1 MNSAAGK
8 DTMHQNSPRTP
19 PAPRTVTVSYAGG
32 DERRGPLTMGQANMI
47 RCILRDDP
55 EHINNH
61 DVWAI
66 PPGTG
71 LDAVVEALRT
81 LALRHEG
88 LRTTFPHAPGTAPVE
103 QVVAS
108 GGTFT
113 VTVVEH
119 TAYPAEPARYA
130 ESVARA
136 ARVGRFALDREF
148 PLRIS
153 LLTHRGVPVH
163 AALASSHA
171 VTDGSALAVLREEF
185 LALLAGEELPAP
197 APSAP
202 LDLAAEE
209 ASPAGKRKSEASL
222 RYWERII
229 RTKPQEMFA
238 EPRAAGADG
247 RARQLTL
254 RSRRGARALAGAAR
268 RTGNP
273 EATVLLA
280 AWCALVAHR
289 AGQDSCVT
297 AVPTSNRFH
306 PRTARSVNTLSQ
318 DALLCL
324 DVRVP
329 SFDTLVR
336 TTWGAALN
344 AYKHSRFDSVRLWEM
359 IDRVTGERGS
369 HFARDVVFNDVS
381 VLPATLLSA
390 APQDSVPAELDLV
403 WGPFQALPTRMLA
416 FTYETAP
423 QLHISLWADPA
434 LFAPQEAEGFLTGLV
449 HLLEAAADRDVP
461 LDSLTGLTGVGPA
474 ERGPDWTRVDGCWA
488 SPRAVRDA
496 LSEAVGGLPV
506 HVEADR
512 DAGAAARAE
521 AGAGTGGDAAGG
533 SGAGPAAGPGPGPC
547 PGSSPGLTAY
557 IARGATGLTP
567 ARAHAALM
575 AAVPAHGGTG
585 VIAPRRYVLVESPPT
600 EAGPSGAWHR
610 LRIIEEGTGRS
621 RQVRH
626 ER

>member
-1 MNSAAGK
+1 MNSAVGK
-8 DTMHQNSPRTP
+8 ETMHQNSAHTT
-19 PAPRTVTVSYAGG
+19 TVTVAYTGG
-32 DERRGPLTMGQANMI
+32 DQRRGPLTMGQANMI

-66 PPGTG
+66 PPDTG
-71 LDAVVEALRT
+71 LDTVLDALRT
-81 LALRHEG
+81 LAVRHEG
-88 LRTTFPHAPGTAPVE
+88 LRTTFPHPPGTAPVE
-103 QVVAS
+103 QVVAAE
-108 GGTFT
+108 GTFT
-113 VTVVEH
+113 VAVVDHPQSPE
-119 TAYPAEPARYA
+119 EPARYA

-136 ARVGRFALDREF
+136 ARAGRFALDREF

-153 LLTHRGVPVH
+153 LLTLDGAPVH

-197 APSAP
+197 TSFSP
-202 LDLAAEE
+202 LDLAAQE
-209 ASPAGKRKSEASL
+209 ASPTGKRKSEASL

-229 RTKPQEMFA
+229 RTGPQEMFA

-254 RSRRGARALAGAAR
+254 RSGRGARALAGAAAR
-268 RTGNP
+268 IGNP

-306 PRTARSVNTLSQ
+306 PTIARSVNTLSQ
-318 DALLCL
+318 DALLSL
-324 DVRVP
+324 NVRVP

-336 TTWGAALN
+336 KTWGAALD
-344 AYKHSRFDSVRLWEM
+344 AYRHSQFDSVRLWEM

-381 VLPATLLSA
+381 VLPATFLSA
-390 APQDSVPAELDLV
+390 AAPSGSTAEPDLK

-434 LFAPQEAEGFLTGLV
+434 LFTPQEAEGFLTGLV
-449 HLLEAAADRDVP
+449 RLLEAAADGDVP
-461 LDSLTGLTGVGPA
+461 LDSLTGVTGVERA
-474 ERGPDWTRVDGCWA
+474 ERGSDWTRADGCWV
-488 SPRAVRDA
+488 SPTAVQKA
-496 LSEAVGGLPV
+496 LSEALGGLPV
-506 HVEADR
+506 YVATDTE
-512 DAGAAARAE
+512 
-521 AGAGTGGDAAGG
+521 
-533 SGAGPAAGPGPGPC
+533 GPAT
-547 PGSSPGLTAY
+547 GLSAY
-557 IARGATGLTP
+557 IARGGDTTLTP
-567 ARAHAALM
+567 AGAHEALM
-575 AAVPAHGGTG
+575 AGLPAHGGTG
-585 VIAPRRYVLVESPPT
+585 VLAPARYVLVESPPA
-600 EAGPSGAWHR
+600 EADRSDAWRR
-610 LRIIEEGTGRS
+610 LQIIEEGTGRS

>member
-8 DTMHQNSPRTP
+8 DTMPPNPPCTP
-19 PAPRTVTVSYAGG
+19 HAPRTVTVAYAGG

-61 DVWAI
+61 DVWPI
-66 PPGTG
+66 PPGAG
-71 LDAVVEALRT
+71 LDAVVDALRT

-103 QVVAS
+103 QVVAAE
-108 GGTFT
+108 GTFT
-113 VTVVEH
+113 VTVVDHPE
-119 TAYPAEPARYA
+119 APEEPARYA
-130 ESVARA
+130 ESVARS
-136 ARVGRFALDREF
+136 ARAGRFALDREF

-153 LLTHRGVPVH
+153 LLTLNGVPVH

-185 LALLAGEELPAP
+185 LALLAGQRLPAP
-197 APSAP
+197 AAFSP
-202 LDLAAEE
+202 LDLAADE

-229 RTKPQEMFA
+229 RTEPQEMFA

-254 RSRRGARALAGAAR
+254 RSRRGARALAGAAG

-306 PRTARSVNTLSQ
+306 PRIARSVNTLSQ

-336 TTWGAALN
+336 KTWGAALN
-344 AYKHSRFDSVRLWEM
+344 AYRHSQFDSVRLWEM
-359 IDRVTGERGS
+359 IERVTGERGS

-390 APQDSVPAELDLV
+390 APPDRGGAELDLA
-403 WGPFQALPTRMLA
+403 WGPFQALPTRLLA
-416 FTYETAP
+416 FTYETTP

-434 LFAPQEAEGFLTGLV
+434 LFTPEEAEGFLTGLV
-449 HLLEAAADRDVP
+449 RLLEAAAEGDVP
-461 LDSLTGLTGVGPA
+461 LDELTGVTGVGRA
-474 ERGPDWTRVDGCWA
+474 ERDADWLRVDGCWV
-488 SPRAVRDA
+488 SPEAVRDA
-496 LSEAVGGLPV
+496 LGKAVGGRPA
-506 HVEADR
+506 HIATDHD
-512 DAGAAARAE
+512 DAG
-521 AGAGTGGDAAGG
+521 
-533 SGAGPAAGPGPGPC
+533 SPPA
-547 PGSSPGLTAY
+547 LTAY
-557 IARGATGLTP
+557 LARGDDTALTP
-567 ARAHAALM
+567 AGAHEALM
-575 AAVPAHGGTG
+575 RAVPAHGGTG
-585 VIAPRRYVLVESPPT
+585 VLAPSRYVLVDHPPA
-600 EAGPSGAWHR
+600 EADRSDAWRR
-610 LRIIEEGTGRS
+610 LQIIEEGTGRS
-621 RQVRH
+621 RQV
-626 ER
+626 